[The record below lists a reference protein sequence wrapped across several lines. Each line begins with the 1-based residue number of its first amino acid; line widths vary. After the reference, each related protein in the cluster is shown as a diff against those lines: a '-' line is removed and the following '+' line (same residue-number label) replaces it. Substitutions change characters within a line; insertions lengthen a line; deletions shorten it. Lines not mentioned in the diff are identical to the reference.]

1 MTDPTHLP
9 ADPAPPVL
17 GEAPARRGAVDAV
30 LFGPYGLRAGW
41 RILAFFLLAWA
52 LASILFSLMSVLVAP
67 LAGDA
72 RAGMLVQVL
81 VMLLSS
87 ILAGWVMLA
96 AVDRRPIGA
105 LGFAAEP
112 AAGRDSAVGFAAGGA
127 MLALAVLLLTVAS
140 MARWVADAGSAGEYV
155 AALAL
160 SLAFFA
166 VAAAAEEAAF
176 RGYAF
181 QALVQG
187 IGAWPAIL
195 LTSALFALLHA
206 ANPSVTPV
214 ALANIFL
221 AGVMLAV
228 AYLKTRSLWFATAVH
243 LGWNWTMQSL
253 LGFPVSGLNEFDTPL
268 YDVRELGPDVLTGG
282 AFGPE
287 AGLAATLA
295 IAAGAAW
302 IWRTRHLAESPR
314 MVALRPLVDA
324 RLGPGRVA

>member
-1 MTDPTHLP
+1 L
-9 ADPAPPVL
+9 
-17 GEAPARRGAVDAV
+17 AR
-30 LFGPYGLRAGW
+30 
-41 RILAFFLLAWA
+41 
-52 LASILFSLMSVLVAP
+52 
-67 LAGDA
+67 
-72 RAGMLVQVL
+72 
-81 VMLLSS
+81 
-87 ILAGWVMLA
+87 
-96 AVDRRPIGA
+96 
-105 LGFAAEP
+105 
-112 AAGRDSAVGFAAGGA
+112 
-127 MLALAVLLLTVAS
+127 
-140 MARWVADAGSAGEYV
+140 
-155 AALAL
+155 

-187 IGAWPAIL
+187 IGAWPAML
-195 LTSALFALLHA
+195 ATSALFAWGHA
-206 ANPSVTPV
+206 GNPGVTAV

-221 AGVMLAV
+221 AGVMLAL

-295 IAAGAAW
+295 IAAGAVW
-302 IWRTRHLAESPR
+302 IWRTRRLGESPR
-314 MVALRPLVDA
+314 MTALRPLVDS
-324 RLGPGRVA
+324 RLGAGRVA